1 MTLERLDM
9 CEGIIADQKMVF
21 LINKLY
27 ENQIK
32 LDVTRFLGQTEEKVR
47 KARLGKVAENG
58 EGIREI
64 VLRMKNAFKTVL
76 IPVFIQAS
84 RRSANASGVGGGG
97 GLAAAAAA
105 ITTRN

>member
-64 VLRMKNAFKTVL
+64 VLRLNTGVK
-76 IPVFIQAS
+76 
-84 RRSANASGVGGGG
+84 RRSKCTRKLTKSG
-97 GLAAAAAA
+97 LPEALQARRDSF
-105 ITTRN
+105 IIN